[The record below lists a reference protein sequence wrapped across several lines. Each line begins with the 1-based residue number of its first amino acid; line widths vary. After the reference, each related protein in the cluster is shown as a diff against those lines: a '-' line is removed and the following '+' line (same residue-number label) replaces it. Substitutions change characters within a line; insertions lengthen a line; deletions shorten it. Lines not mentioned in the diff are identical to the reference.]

1 MQVSVEETST
11 LGRKMTIMVPTDKIE
26 TEISQRLNKLKGNVK
41 IDGFRPGKVP
51 MKMVQQR
58 YGAQVRQEVMADE
71 MQASYRDA
79 ILQEKLRPASAPEIQ
94 PEVVE
99 QGKDLSFIASFDVYP
114 EIKLCDFSSI
124 TLEVPIA
131 EVSDE
136 DVTESLDKVRQQR
149 MDWSEVSS
157 PAEKGLRA
165 TVDFVG
171 KQNGEEFEGG
181 KANDFQ
187 MVLGESNM
195 IPGFEEE
202 IIGLSANE
210 QKEFNITFP
219 EEYGN
224 AELAGQ
230 EVTFD
235 ITVKKVEKGE
245 LPVVDEEFIKSF
257 GIADGSIETLNTE
270 IKKSLESE
278 LQQQLNNNTKQL
290 VMESLLENNEFTLPE
305 SMVTQEIAAL
315 KQQMQQQMQQNAP
328 AAGATDLPDNLFEDE
343 AKRRVKI
350 GLMIGEIVNEQK
362 IQVDQERVEQR
373 IAQFASQYAEYEQ
386 VIQYY
391 RTDRQARA
399 NVESSVMED
408 QVTEW
413 VLDQVNKKELKQAFK
428 DVVKPRQ

>member
-11 LGRKMTIMVPTDKIE
+11 LGRKMTVMVPTDKIE
-26 TEISQRLNKLKGNVK
+26 TEITQRLNKLKGNVK

-58 YGAQVRQEVMADE
+58 YGNQVRQEVMADQ

-79 ILQEKLRPASAPEIQ
+79 VLQEKLRPASAPEIQ
-94 PEVVE
+94 PQEVE
-99 QGKDLSFIASFDVYP
+99 KGKDLSFVANFDVYP

-124 TLEVPIA
+124 SMEVPVA

-136 DVTESLDKVRQQR
+136 DVTESLERVRKQR
-149 MDWSEVSS
+149 MLWSEVESA
-157 PAEKGLRA
+157 AELGMRVI
-165 TVDFVG
+165 VDFVG
-171 KQNGEEFEGG
+171 KRDGVAFEGG
-181 KANDFQ
+181 KADDFQ
-187 MVLGESNM
+187 LILGESNM

-202 IIGLSANE
+202 IVGLSANQ

-230 EVTFD
+230 EVSFE
-235 ITVKKVEKGE
+235 ISMKKVEKGE

-257 GIADGSIETLNTE
+257 GLADGSIETLHAE
-270 IKKSLESE
+270 IKKSLEGE
-278 LQQQLNNNTKQL
+278 LQQQLNTNTKQL
-290 VMESLLENNEFTLPE
+290 VMESLLGNNEFTLPD
-305 SMVTQEIAAL
+305 SMVKQEITAL

-328 AAGATDLPDNLFEDE
+328 TEGAPDLPDNLFEDE

-350 GLMIGEIVNEQK
+350 GLMIGEIVSEQK
-362 IQVDQERVEQR
+362 IQVDQNRVEQR

-399 NVESSVMED
+399 SVESSVMED

-413 VLDQVNKKELKQAFK
+413 ILEQVNKKELKQTFK

>member
-11 LGRKMTIMVPTDKIE
+11 LGRKMTVMVPTDKIE
-26 TEISQRLNKLKGNVK
+26 TEITQRLNKLKGNVK

-58 YGAQVRQEVMADE
+58 YGNQVRQEVMADQ

-79 ILQEKLRPASAPEIQ
+79 VLQEKLRPASAPEIQ
-94 PEVVE
+94 PQEVE
-99 QGKDLSFIASFDVYP
+99 KGKDLSFVANFDVYP

-124 TLEVPIA
+124 SMEVPVA

-136 DVTESLDKVRQQR
+136 DVTESLERVRKQR
-149 MDWSEVSS
+149 MLWSEVESA
-157 PAEKGLRA
+157 AELGMRV

-171 KQNGEEFEGG
+171 KRDGVAFEGG
-181 KANDFQ
+181 KADDFQ
-187 MVLGESNM
+187 LILGESNM

-202 IIGLSANE
+202 IVGLSANQ

-230 EVTFD
+230 EVSFE
-235 ITVKKVEKGE
+235 ISMKKVEKGE

-257 GIADGSIETLNTE
+257 GLADGSIETLHAE
-270 IKKSLESE
+270 IKKSLEGE
-278 LQQQLNNNTKQL
+278 LQQQLNTNTKQL
-290 VMESLLENNEFTLPE
+290 VMESLLGNNEFTLPD
-305 SMVTQEIAAL
+305 SMVKQEITAL

-328 AAGATDLPDNLFEDE
+328 TEGAPDLPDKLFEDE

-350 GLMIGEIVNEQK
+350 GLMIGEIVSEQK
-362 IQVDQERVEQR
+362 IQVDQNRVEQR

-399 NVESSVMED
+399 SVESSVMED

-413 VLDQVNKKELKQAFK
+413 ILEQVNKKELKQTFK

>member
-11 LGRKMTIMVPTDKIE
+11 LGRKMTVMVPTDKIE
-26 TEISQRLNKLKGNVK
+26 AEVAQRLNKLKGNVK

-58 YGAQVRQEVMADE
+58 YGNQVRQEVMADE

-79 ILQEKLRPASAPEIQ
+79 IIQEKLRPASAPEIQ
-94 PEVVE
+94 PQEVE
-99 QGKDLSFIASFDVYP
+99 KGKDLSFIANFDVYP

-124 TLEVPIA
+124 SLEVPVVEVTDDDVA
-131 EVSDE
+131 ESFQRVC
-136 DVTESLDKVRQQR
+136 KQR
-149 MDWSEVSS
+149 MEWSEVDST
-157 PAEKGLRA
+157 AEMGMRA

-171 KQNGEEFEGG
+171 KKDGKEFDGG
-181 KANDFQ
+181 KAEGFQ
-187 MVLGESNM
+187 LILGESNM
-195 IPGFEEE
+195 IPGFEEQ
-202 IIGLSANE
+202 IVGMVLNQ

-219 EEYGN
+219 EDYGN
-224 AELAGQ
+224 GELAGQ
-230 EVTFD
+230 EVSFD
-235 ITVKKVEKGE
+235 ITLKKVEKGE
-245 LPVVDEEFIKSF
+245 LPEVNEEFIKSF
-257 GIADGSIETLNTE
+257 GIADGTVETLNAE
-270 IKKSLESE
+270 IKKSLEGE
-278 LQQQLNNNTKQL
+278 LQQQLNTKTKQL
-290 VMESLLENNEFTLPE
+290 VMECLLENNDFTLPD
-305 SMVTQEIAAL
+305 SMVKQEITAL

-328 AAGATDLPDNLFEDE
+328 TQPPTDFPDNLFEDE

-362 IQVDQERVEQR
+362 IQVDQNRVEQR

-386 VIQYY
+386 VVQYY

-399 NVESSVMED
+399 SVESSVMED

-413 VLDQVNKKELKQAFK
+413 ILEQVNKKELKQTFK

>member
-1 MQVSVEETST
+1 MQVSVEETSP
-11 LGRKMTIMVPTDKIE
+11 LGRKMTVMVPTDKIE
-26 TEISQRLNKLKGNVK
+26 AEISQRLNKLKGTVK

-58 YGAQVRQEVMADE
+58 YGNQVRQEVMADQ

-79 ILQEKLRPASAPEIQ
+79 ILQEKLRPASAPEIIPQ
-94 PEVVE
+94 EVE
-99 QGKDLSFIASFDVYP
+99 KDKDLSFVANFDVYP

-124 TLEVPIA
+124 TLEVPIS
-131 EVSDE
+131 EVTDE
-136 DVTESLDKVRQQR
+136 IVVESLDRVRKQR
-149 MDWSEVSS
+149 IEWKEVKSD
-157 PAEKGLRA
+157 AELGMRA

-171 KQNGEEFEGG
+171 KQKGEEFEGG

-187 MVLGESNM
+187 LILGESNM

-202 IIGLSANE
+202 IVGLSLNE

-230 EVTFD
+230 EVSFE
-235 ITVKKVEKGE
+235 ITLKKVEQGE
-245 LPVVDEEFIKSF
+245 LPEVDEEFIKSL
-257 GIADGSIETLNTE
+257 GIADGTVESLNTE
-270 IKKSLESE
+270 IKKSLEGE
-278 LQQQLNNNTKQL
+278 LQQQLNTNTKQI
-290 VMESLLENNEFTLPE
+290 VMESLLENNEFTLPD
-305 SMVTQEIAAL
+305 SMVAQEITAL

-328 AAGATDLPDNLFEDE
+328 ADGATDLPDNLFEDE

-350 GLMIGEIVNEQK
+350 GLMIGEIVNDNK
-362 IQVDQERVEQR
+362 IQVDQNRVEQR
-373 IAQFASQYAEYEQ
+373 IAQFASQYSEYEQ
-386 VIQYY
+386 VIEYY

-399 NVESSVMED
+399 SVESSVMED

-413 VLDQVNKKELKQAFK
+413 ILEQVNKTELKQAFK

>member
-11 LGRKMTIMVPTDKIE
+11 LGRKMTILVPTDKIE

-58 YGAQVRQEVMADE
+58 YGNQVRQEVMADE
-71 MQASYRDA
+71 MQASYQDA
-79 ILQEKLRPASAPEIQ
+79 ILQEKLRPASAPEIK

-99 QGKDLSFIASFDVYP
+99 KGKDLSFIANFDVYP

-124 TLEVPIA
+124 TLEVPIS

-136 DVTESLDKVRQQR
+136 DVTESLDRVRQQR
-149 MDWSEVSS
+149 MDWSEVESS
-157 PAEKGLRA
+157 AEKGLRA

-171 KQNGEEFEGG
+171 KRNGEEFEGG
-181 KANDFQ
+181 KASDFQ
-187 MVLGESNM
+187 LVLGDSNM
-195 IPGFEEE
+195 IPGFEDE
-202 IIGLSANE
+202 IIGLSVNE

-257 GIADGSIETLNTE
+257 GIADGSIETLNAE

-290 VMESLLENNEFTLPE
+290 VMESLLENNEFTLPD
-305 SMVTQEIAAL
+305 SMVTQEITAL
-315 KQQMQQQMQQNAP
+315 KEQMQQQMQQNAP
-328 AAGATDLPDNLFEDE
+328 AQGASELPDNLFEDE

-399 NVESSVMED
+399 SVESSVMED

-413 VLDQVNKKELKQAFK
+413 ILEQVNQKQLKQAFK